1 MQALQD
7 RGQGLDLE
15 GLPAADPAGVDAVS
29 DEGLGVPD
37 ENVRSRDTEPEL
49 VVLGQFRFVG
59 KEAGPFERLPARED
73 GGERDTV
80 APQEAGE
87 VDPRGNVPG
96 PRTLRIAEAQHG
108 TEDEPGGGSGL
119 ENGHVHLEPAGKPEV
134 VVVEKRD
141 EGRRDAAEG
150 LVSHGAA
157 SSAEGEGNVTDAGG
171 PRRGDDA
178 SRLLRAAV
186 FHDDGFDVAKRL
198 RRHRCERLGE
208 ERWPAM
214 RGDDDG
220 DAGHGRGYSRQTPA
234 PASREARMGPLRLL
248 VVKLSS
254 LGDVAHAVP
263 SVAALARRFPRAEID
278 WLVEPPA
285 APFVAQLPWVAETVV
300 VDVRG
305 ALGRGWADLLAERE
319 RVATLLADRR
329 YELVVDLQ
337 GLLRSSLWTLWSGA
351 SRRVG
356 RGRWPWLHTSVP
368 MYDRRRTPHAVE
380 NTARAVE
387 ALGAS
392 VAEGWE
398 EAQRGLA
405 PLAARLRAAGA
416 LEAERLGLP
425 RRFTAAFPMSS
436 GRAKSIPPE
445 WLERWPG
452 PPLVLLGDERL
463 ASFRPGREGILNRA
477 GAMPLLGS
485 LGLALAAEKVV
496 TADTGPGHMAALLG
510 AESLSIL
517 GPTNPARTGLRGP
530 RARSVGAPCGG
541 CEERRCRKAT
551 RCLAEAFGVASGAL

>member
-1 MQALQD
+1 
-7 RGQGLDLE
+7 
-15 GLPAADPAGVDAVS
+15 VDAVA

-37 ENVRSRDTEPEL
+37 ENVRSRDAEPEL
-49 VVLGQFRFVG
+49 VVLGQFRPVG
-59 KEAGPFERLPARED
+59 EEAGPFERFPARED

-80 APQEAGE
+80 PPQEAGE
-87 VDPRGNVPG
+87 ADPRGNAPG
-96 PRTLRIAEAQHG
+96 PRALLITEALHG
-108 TEDEPGGGSGL
+108 TEDEPRGRNRLESGD
-119 ENGHVHLEPAGKPEV
+119 VRLEPAGKPEV
-134 VVVEKRD
+134 VVVEKSD

-157 SSAEGEGNVTDAGG
+157 SSAESEGNVQDAGG
-171 PRRGDDA
+171 SRRGDDA

-186 FHDDGFDVAKRL
+186 FHDDGLDVAECL
-198 RRHRCERLGE
+198 RRDGGQRLGE
-208 ERWPAM
+208 ERRPAM

-220 DAGHGRGYSRQTPA
+220 DAGHGRGYSLRTTTPA
-234 PASREARMGPLRLL
+234 AREARMGSLRLL

-263 SVAALARRFPRAEID
+263 SVAALALRFPRAEID

-285 APFVAQLPWVAETVV
+285 APFVAELPWVAETVV
-300 VDVRG
+300 LDIRG
-305 ALGRGWADLLAERE
+305 ALARGWTDLLAERE
-319 RVATLLADRR
+319 RVASLLAGRR

-337 GLLRSSLWTLWSGA
+337 GLLRSSLWTVWSG
-351 SRRVG
+351 SDRRVG
-356 RGRWPWLHTSVP
+356 RGRWPWLHTRVP

-392 VAEGWE
+392 AAEGWE

-416 LEAERLGLP
+416 VEAERLGLP

-436 GRAKSIPPE
+436 GQARSIPPE

-463 ASFRPGREGILNRA
+463 AGFRPERAGILNRA

-485 LGLALAAEKVV
+485 LGLALASERVV

-517 GPTNPARTGLRGP
+517 GPTNPARAGLRGP

-541 CEERRCRKAT
+541 CEGKRCRKAA
-551 RCLAEAFGVASGAL
+551 RCLADAFAIASGAS